1 MKYVFSAL
9 RVSAVLATV
18 IEKIDNDIKTAKAQS
33 SVGGVKVT
41 EKEVANIVLANIGP
55 VVKAIT
61 ALFAVVPE

>member
-9 RVSAVLATV
+9 RVSAVLAAV
-18 IEKIDNDIKTAKAQS
+18 IEKVDNDIKTAKGQESA
-33 SVGGVKVT
+33 GGTKVT

-61 ALFAVVPE
+61 KLFAVVPE